1 MKSCSHWVFPLSL
14 MQAGVLLLATLLWL
28 QPAVA
33 LPAKGTPA
41 PALTNVHLLQAP
53 KGSQAAWDRLRGKVV
68 VLEFWATW
76 CAPCIASLP
85 HFNQLAKGLDPARFQ
100 FISVDDEDPKV
111 VQAFLARK
119 EIAGW
124 VGVDTSGSVF
134 ARYGVTSRPTTI
146 VVDSRGRIVAA
157 AEADNLHAADLEAV
171 AQGGSFSF
179 KPAMEI
185 VTQSAAAAPPPSADS
200 LLLCRSARPL
210 RVPNSPC

>member
-85 HFNQLAKGLDPARFQ
+85 HFNQLAKGLDPARFSSSPSTTKIRRWCRH
-100 FISVDDEDPKV
+100 FSPERR
-111 VQAFLARK
+111 LR
-119 EIAGW
+119 AGL
-124 VGVDTSGSVF
+124 V
-134 ARYGVTSRPTTI
+134 
-146 VVDSRGRIVAA
+146 
-157 AEADNLHAADLEAV
+157 
-171 AQGGSFSF
+171 
-179 KPAMEI
+179 
-185 VTQSAAAAPPPSADS
+185 
-200 LLLCRSARPL
+200 
-210 RVPNSPC
+210 